1 MMADIGADIIRIDRN
16 DNNGQSNY
24 KKYDGMNRN
33 RRSVAIDLKNP
44 AGVNAV
50 LKLIDQADALVE

>member
-1 MMADIGADIIRIDRN
+1 MMADMGADIIRIDRN
-16 DNNGQSNY
+16 DNNGQSNNN
-24 KKYDGMNRN
+24 KYDVMNRN
-33 RRSVAIDLKNP
+33 RRSVVIDLKNP